1 MEDDPWK
8 SGGALSRNR
17 VSAIFMFTVAELEDV
32 AELEA
37 AAELE
42 ATVELEAAGS
52 FGHIAGKNS
61 VFVRF

>member
-1 MEDDPWK
+1 
-8 SGGALSRNR
+8 
-17 VSAIFMFTVAELEDV
+17 MFTVAELEDV